1 MKVHPVHTRGGY
13 RPACLDIYIYAF
25 LFKFIYINIIFY
37 NVYIHIMLVNW
48 MEPLFCGYH
57 SPGPKTFWGRPIL
70 KLQHS
75 NCLLDQLE

>member
-13 RPACLDIYIYAF
+13 RPACLDIYIYNRF
-25 LFKFIYINIIFY
+25 CLNLSISISYYNIYI
-37 NVYIHIMLVNW
+37 YIHIMLVNW

-70 KLQHS
+70 K
-75 NCLLDQLE
+75 